1 MTPQLPMDL
10 DVERG
15 LTRLEAAEFLTV
27 AGFPIA
33 RTTLAKLASI
43 GGGPRFKKFGSRP
56 IYWPKDLLQWAQDR
70 TTKPR
75 TSTSDVGG
83 GHD

>member
-1 MTPQLPMDL
+1 MTIDT
-10 DVERG
+10 ERG

-56 IYWPKDLLQWAQDR
+56 IYVPAELLQWAQDR
-70 TTKPR
+70 TTPPR
-75 TSTSDVGG
+75 NSTSDVGG
-83 GHD
+83 GND

>member
-1 MTPQLPMDL
+1 MTIDT
-10 DVERG
+10 ERG
-15 LTRLEAAEFLTV
+15 LTRHEAAEFLTD

-33 RTTLAKLASI
+33 RTTLAKFATI

-56 IYWPKDLLQWAQDR
+56 IYLPTELLQWAQDR

-75 TSTSDVGG
+75 NSTSDVGG